1 MRCEKHRNVEAV
13 GFCSECG
20 RGICEDCKVEIDG
33 TTYCNDCADISKSDT
48 IVCSKCGGTYKLQE
62 GEKLSD
68 FEACQCGGK
77 LKSASVINEKPKTP
91 NSIIITDV
99 KNFFGGL
106 TKFTNW
112 VPIIISVIIVSI
124 ITAILTYFICLTYF
138 PSYSTSITELS
149 MSILMILLLLPAL
162 NGFLASYIA
171 AKRSKEVTYNTGI
184 LYGVVAGFLGLIIS
198 AFVSSLTFNTLF
210 FYSLYSTYGGFPS
223 ATASDTMGS
232 FDSMSS
238 DIDAPQVNNQNWWIV
253 LIYKIL
259 TIFIV
264 FINPLFLL
272 ISIIFG
278 GLGGFLAIKLR
289 KK

>member
-48 IVCSKCGGTYKLQE
+48 IVCTKCGGTYTLQK

-68 FEACQCGGK
+68 FEACSCGGK
-77 LKSASVINEKPKTP
+77 LHSAGVIKEKPKTA
-91 NSIIITDV
+91 NSTIITDV
-99 KNFFGGL
+99 TIFFSGL

-112 VPIIISVIIVSI
+112 VPIIISVIVVSI
-124 ITAILTYFICLTYF
+124 ITPILVYLSSFTASNLIVFGLLAIIIVLLMTILSGFI
-138 PSYSTSITELS
+138 
-149 MSILMILLLLPAL
+149 
-162 NGFLASYIA
+162 ASYMA
-171 AKRSKEVTYNTGI
+171 ARRSNQDMNYTTGV
-184 LYGVVAGFLGLIIS
+184 LYGAVAALLGLIIS
-198 AFVSSLTFNTLF
+198 GFVSSFAINALV

-223 ATASDTMGS
+223 ATASDTMGYL
-232 FDSMSS
+232 DPTRS
-238 DIDAPQVNNQNWWIV
+238 DIDTPQVDNQNWPIV
-253 LIYKIL
+253 LIYMTL
-259 TIFIV
+259 QFFIV
-264 FINPLFLL
+264 FINPLILL

-278 GLGGFLAIKLR
+278 GLGGFIALKLR

>member
-48 IVCSKCGGTYKLQE
+48 IVCTKCGGSYTLQE

-68 FEACQCGGK
+68 FEECECGGK
-77 LKSASVINEKPKTP
+77 LQSAGVIKEKPKTA
-91 NSIIITDV
+91 NSTIIKDV
-99 KNFFGGL
+99 TIFFSGL

-112 VPIIISVIIVSI
+112 VPIIISVIVVSI
-124 ITAILTYFICLTYF
+124 ITPILVYFSSFTASNLIVFGLLAIIIVLLMTILSGFI
-138 PSYSTSITELS
+138 
-149 MSILMILLLLPAL
+149 
-162 NGFLASYIA
+162 ASYMA
-171 AKRSKEVTYNTGI
+171 AKRSNQEINYTSGV
-184 LYGVVAGFLGLIIS
+184 LYGAVAALLGLIIS
-198 AFVSSLTFNTLF
+198 GFISSFAINALV

-238 DIDAPQVNNQNWWIV
+238 DIDTPQVDNQNWWIV
-253 LIYKIL
+253 LIYSTLKF
-259 TIFIV
+259 FIV

-278 GLGGFLAIKLR
+278 GLGGFIALKLR